1 MRMTMTITA
10 LVASVVLAQN
20 QGPDPL
26 INASAEE
33 THAQRLF
40 HDECAYQEGLD
51 WMDRAIQKVRAFR
64 SPLSRDRDMA
74 GALLAR
80 LEIERAQLWRRRRQ
94 LDAEARQLDTLVQA
108 GQIETAR
115 SRIDALAPPACDL
128 RFTSLAEK
136 IDRRATE
143 AANLVQAG
151 DEQMR
156 LGRPDRAIQLYL
168 KAQQTNRDQPGLNER
183 IAHAQA
189 LRPKGRTARLVGKA
203 VLTTVL
209 VAGVGYAGYW
219 AYKMQK
225 ERSSPPPAVRSVPP
239 PVYR

>member
-1 MRMTMTITA
+1 MRTMTVIM
-10 LVASVVLAQN
+10 LVANVVMARN

-26 INASAEE
+26 IHASAEAAY
-33 THAQRLF
+33 AQRLF

-51 WMDRAIQKVRAFR
+51 SMDRAIRKVRAFR
-64 SPLSRDRDMA
+64 SPLSRDRDTA

-80 LEIERAQLWRRRRQ
+80 LEIEREQLWRRRRQ
-94 LDAEARQLDTLVQA
+94 LDAAARQLDTLVQA
-108 GQIETAR
+108 GQIETVR
-115 SRIDALAPPACDL
+115 SRIEALAPPACDL
-128 RFTSLAEK
+128 RFTSLAET
-136 IDRRATE
+136 IERRSNE

-156 LGRPDRAIQLYL
+156 LGRPDRAIRLYL
-168 KAQQTNRDQPGLNER
+168 KARQANRDQTGLNER

-189 LRPKGRTARLVGKA
+189 LRPRGKTARWMGKA
-203 VLTTVL
+203 VLATVL

-219 AYKMQK
+219 AYKIQK
-225 ERSSPPPAVRSVPP
+225 ERSSPSSAVRALPP